1 MSTARPPEGA
11 HTAAEGEGTPVSTA
25 RPPESAHTAAEGE
38 GTPVTTARPPES
50 AHAAAEG
57 EGTPVSTARPP
68 ESAHAA
74 AEGTPGS
81 ATPVPR
87 IDPRRPA
94 ITTAQGLRRI
104 VPGHRAA
111 APPTARQ
118 AGPGAPLA
126 SPGAHPGAKPLRSA
140 GPFNRSTLVVT
151 HAERGTLTDAAR
163 QALAAAAIL
172 ASAETQVVLAVLGPC
187 RDGSDAV
194 AALGADRLLALD
206 GFDASRYQPGA
217 CVQWLQA
224 LHAAWSPAHWLFADS
239 GADGELGRRF
249 ALHTGLGL
257 ACGVVELGAE
267 SLRIRASASD
277 DWLCPHAPVMLL
289 APGLASTRLPFVGQG
304 LRAAAPA
311 LPALPEPGIEDLGV
325 QPGDPQSLA
334 LEEADLILAAGNGV
348 RHGDLPLLHALAQE
362 IGASV
367 GASRVAVDAGHFARH
382 QQIGATGKA
391 VSASAYLALGISG
404 AVQHLQGIKDCRHV
418 IAVNLDASAPITGR
432 AHLSVIEDSAAL
444 MQALIELVRKEK
456 EKAGA

>member
-1 MSTARPPEGA
+1 MN
-11 HTAAEGEGTPVSTA
+11 TP
-25 RPPESAHTAAEGE
+25 
-38 GTPVTTARPPES
+38 
-50 AHAAAEG
+50 
-57 EGTPVSTARPP
+57 
-68 ESAHAA
+68 
-74 AEGTPGS
+74 
-81 ATPVPR
+81 PVPR

-111 APPTARQ
+111 APLTARQ
-118 AGPGAPLA
+118 ADPGAPPA
-126 SPGAHPGAKPLRSA
+126 SPASPVAKPLRSA

-249 ALHTGLGL
+249 ALQTGLGL

-334 LEEADLILAAGNGV
+334 LEEADLILAAGHGV

-382 QQIGATGKA
+382 QQIGATGKV

-444 MQALIELVRKEK
+444 MQALIELVRKERA
-456 EKAGA
+456 KAGA